1 MKPIVIAV
9 VGGKKSGK
17 TTTIETLIRYLAK
30 EGYKIG
36 AVKHIPEQNFTIDK
50 KGKDTWTYAQS
61 GAAVIIGVSAREI
74 ATIEKINFRGKS
86 LNEILRKCGDC
97 DLVFM
102 EGFRD
107 LVAKDRKIYKIV
119 VLSSEEQAAEDL
131 KIFEPILAFTGP
143 YYLKT
148 TGKWPPYVDILR
160 SPQELVDLV
169 EKLVSKRVAT

>member
-17 TTTIETLIRYLAK
+17 TTTIETLIKPLAK

-36 AVKHIPEQNFTIDK
+36 AVKHIPEPNFTIDQ

-61 GAAVIIGVSAREI
+61 GATVIIGVSAREI
-74 ATIEKINFRGKS
+74 ATIERTDFRGKS
-86 LNEILRKCGDC
+86 LTEILRKCRDC

-143 YYLKT
+143 YHLKT
-148 TGKWPPYVDILR
+148 TGKRPPYVDILR

>member
-17 TTTIETLIRYLAK
+17 TTTIETLIRHLAK

-36 AVKHIPEQNFTIDK
+36 AVKHIPEPNFTIDQ

-61 GAAVIIGVSAREI
+61 GATMIIAVSAREI
-74 ATIEKINFRGKS
+74 ATIEKTDSRGQS
-86 LNEILRKCGDC
+86 LTEILRKCKNC

-107 LVAKDRKIYKIV
+107 LVAKNRKIYKIV
-119 VLSSEEQAAEDL
+119 ILSSEEQAAEDL

-143 YYLKT
+143 YHLKT

-160 SPQELVDLV
+160 SPQELIDLV
-169 EKLVSKRVAT
+169 EKLVSKRVTT

>member
-17 TTTIETLIRYLAK
+17 TTTIETLIRHLAK

-36 AVKHIPEQNFTIDK
+36 AVKHIPEPNFTIDQ

-61 GAAVIIGVSAREI
+61 GATVIIGVSAREI
-74 ATIEKINFRGKS
+74 VTIERTDFRGKS
-86 LNEILRKCGDC
+86 LTEILRKCGDC

-143 YYLKT
+143 YHLKT